1 MPSRSIFSS
10 VSSVVLTLC
19 DLMDCST
26 PGLLVHHQLPKPTQT
41 HFHQVMMPSN
51 HLILC
56 GPLPLLPSIFH
67 SIRVFSIELVLC
79 IRWPKYWSFNFRLV
93 LPVNIQDWFSLDWL
107 VGSPCSP
114 RDSQESSLTPQFK
127 SINSS
132 VLSFLYSPALTSIR
146 DYWKKIIALTR
157 RTFAGKIM
165 SLLFNMLS
173 KLVITFLQRSKQLL
187 ISGLQSPFAVI
198 LEPRKIKSAT
208 VSTVSPSI
216 CHEVMGPDVMILVL
230 WMLSFKSTFSHSSC
244 TFIKRLFSSSSLV
257 LKIAG
262 SKIHLCWHK

>member
-41 HFHQVMMPSN
+41 HFHRVMMPSN
-51 HLILC
+51 RFILC
-56 GPLPLLPSIFH
+56 GSLFLPPSIFH

-79 IRWPKYWSFNFRLV
+79 IRWPKYWSFNSRLV
-93 LPVNIQDWFSLDWL
+93 LPVNIQDWFSLDGL
-107 VGSPCSP
+107 VGSPYSP

-127 SINSS
+127 SINFS
-132 VLSFLYSPALTSIR
+132 VLGFLYSPTLTSIH

-157 RTFAGKIM
+157 QTFAGKVM

-173 KLVITFLQRSKQLL
+173 KLVITFLPRSKRLL
-187 ISGLQSPFAVI
+187 ISWQQSPSAVI
-198 LEPRKIKSAT
+198 LEARK
-208 VSTVSPSI
+208 
-216 CHEVMGPDVMILVL
+216 
-230 WMLSFKSTFSHSSC
+230 
-244 TFIKRLFSSSSLV
+244 
-257 LKIAG
+257 
-262 SKIHLCWHK
+262 